1 MTILSK
7 FSLRQIKQR
16 IAIQHRL
23 SGLQTLS
30 EVEHYIRQRLQVAGY
45 NGPEIFTKEALE
57 AIFRY
62 SSGSPRLVNMICDN
76 SLALVCE
83 AGDRNVSATMAT
95 KAASGFQLEREVKTP
110 ELVAAELA
118 VVPMARLDQ
127 KAEANQTR
135 LEMDDRVE
143 PAAVSLQSSDPVV
156 IPPTVKAKSPP
167 VSPTVSDN
175 ATNGATKTSQPRDR
189 FPSMIKSLLLTNR
202 GIRGLEKK
210 ILQSYSNW
218 LGKEMRVVPKNELD
232 FGGRL
237 PGSFQA

>member
-1 MTILSK
+1 
-7 FSLRQIKQR
+7 
-16 IAIQHRL
+16 
-23 SGLQTLS
+23 
-30 EVEHYIRQRLQVAGY
+30 
-45 NGPEIFTKEALE
+45 
-57 AIFRY
+57 
-62 SSGSPRLVNMICDN
+62 
-76 SLALVCE
+76 
-83 AGDRNVSATMAT
+83 MAT

-118 VVPMARLDQ
+118 VVPMATLDQ

-156 IPPTVKAKSPP
+156 IPPTVTAKSPP

-175 ATNGATKTSQPRDR
+175 ATNGATETVAATGPFSFNDQIAPSHESRDTWPR
-189 FPSMIKSLLLTNR
+189 
-202 GIRGLEKK
+202 KK
-210 ILQSYSNW
+210 ILQSCSNW